1 MVSQLQCGIHIHIG
15 MWEDFRSR
23 STIRGPEMA
32 CWGCLVAVLGSVLC
46 FVGPGIKPRAVL
58 SCVQPLESWVCV
70 QQ

>member
-32 CWGCLVAVLGSVLC
+32 CWGCLVAVLSSVLC
-46 FVGPGIKPRAVL
+46 FAEPGIKPAAAL
-58 SCVQPLESWVCV
+58 SFVQLLEPWVCV
-70 QQ
+70 